1 MSKHLFR
8 RRTNAPESP
17 LKDRPLRY
25 PGQSLDQRLDTLIND
40 DLAVVILIPLVLWW
54 VSGYEWYAQLKGVP
68 RMPGAYAALALVAT
82 VCAAIRIWGMK
93 EQIRTL
99 KLGRDGERA
108 VGQFLE
114 QKRNEGARVFH
125 DVIADGFNIDHVV
138 ISPQGVFVIETK
150 TWMKRSSRS
159 EIGVRDGRT
168 FKDGR
173 QLNPNPLDQ
182 AIATA
187 AWLSR
192 QLSESTAKKVS
203 AWPVVLFPGWFVQP
217 MDDATR
223 QKGWV
228 LSAKAL
234 PVFLEKEPA
243 RLAEQDVAM
252 FAFHLS
258 RMIRTEQ
265 K

>member
-1 MSKHLFR
+1 
-8 RRTNAPESP
+8 
-17 LKDRPLRY
+17 
-25 PGQSLDQRLDTLIND
+25 LD
-40 DLAVVILIPLVLWW
+40 
-54 VSGYEWYAQLKGVP
+54 
-68 RMPGAYAALALVAT
+68 
-82 VCAAIRIWGMK
+82 
-93 EQIRTL
+93 
-99 KLGRDGERA
+99 
-108 VGQFLE
+108 
-114 QKRNEGARVFH
+114 QKRNDGAKVFH

-138 ISPQGVFVIETK
+138 IAPQGVFVIETK

-159 EIGVRDGRT
+159 EISVRDGKT

-173 QLNPNPLDQ
+173 HLDPNPLDQ

-192 QLSESTAKKVS
+192 TLTESTAKKVS

-217 MDDATR
+217 MDAVTR

-234 PVFLEKEPA
+234 PGFLEKEPV
-243 RLAEQDVAM
+243 RLTEQDVAM

-258 RMIRTEQ
+258 RMIRADG